1 MARQKKRV
9 STANTRDAELPRT
22 SPSNVEIDGVPYV
35 ILREADYQYPVNEAD
50 MASDVGFAEAADRRL
65 ESGEDEL
72 VPFDLLTQML
82 ARDNP
87 VRVWREFRGLS
98 QSELAERADVDR
110 SHLSRL
116 ERSGSGSGNAVTLR
130 KLADALNCAID
141 NLVPPRGEE

>member
-87 VRVWREFRGLS
+87 VRV
-98 QSELAERADVDR
+98 
-110 SHLSRL
+110 
-116 ERSGSGSGNAVTLR
+116 
-130 KLADALNCAID
+130 
-141 NLVPPRGEE
+141 